1 MQLTFQNCER
11 KLMALER
18 KARALEFDLNREKGI
33 SLTFCFGGDRAC
45 VASVCSPMPESL
57 CVLAYAWLEG

>member
-1 MQLTFQNCER
+1 
-11 KLMALER
+11 MALER